1 LAALAVLERTE
12 SDMWKEN
19 KSRKTKK
26 QDQQSEKEDIS
37 QRRHNKGD
45 WLLKTPTEE
54 HVQFRQP

>member
-26 QDQQSEKEDIS
+26 QDQQNDKEDIS

-45 WLLKTPTEE
+45 
-54 HVQFRQP
+54 